1 MRNEFNGYTLAS
13 EAELCNQHPGR
24 NTLIVLPNM
33 ETHRELIDA
42 LRDSFLSRV
51 SDSRVTSAGLIF
63 KNGSCIRIVANDTID
78 DGYIERS
85 SYNCV
90 LFDPSLMEKEA
101 DKSDLDNFMQLLVNP
116 KEPTDRE
123 CEI

>member
-1 MRNEFNGYTLAS
+1 MSNEFNSYTLFS
-13 EAELCNQHPGR
+13 ELTLCTTQPSR
-24 NTLIVLPNM
+24 NTLIVLPS
-33 ETHRELIDA
+33 REDCKEFFDEFRNTMI
-42 LRDSFLSRV
+42 LSRNLKI
-51 SDSRVTSAGLIF
+51 TSAGLIF
-63 KNGSCIRIVANDTID
+63 KNGSCIRVVANDTID

-90 LFDPSLMEKEA
+90 LFDPSIMEKEA